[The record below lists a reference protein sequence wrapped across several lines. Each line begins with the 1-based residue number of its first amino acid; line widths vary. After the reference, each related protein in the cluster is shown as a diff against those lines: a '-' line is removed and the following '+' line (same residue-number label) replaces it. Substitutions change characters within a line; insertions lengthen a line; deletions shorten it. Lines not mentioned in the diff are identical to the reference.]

1 MNFEKVYV
9 DYPEII
15 VYDNVLLSDDC
26 SQIAD
31 YMIDVKKDN
40 PIQSGMPWEKGNNLF
55 LQDIP
60 EKFKNYLISYRDVL
74 TLLVSE
80 EYEKTLYPTHSDM
93 VLWNEGDFMTPHVDN
108 GSRGTEQD
116 KSVLGCRE
124 YSAVTYLNDD
134 FEGGETFVYGY
145 TNKPLSGSVIV
156 FPSAYEHGVN
166 KVIKGKR
173 VTFAMWFTQN
183 NTKIEQIH

>member
-1 MNFEKVYV
+1 MNFEKIYV

-40 PIQSGMPWEKGNNLF
+40 LIQSGMPWEKGNNMF

-74 TLLVSE
+74 TLIVSE

-93 VLWNEGDFMTPHVDN
+93 VLWNEGDFMIPHVDN

-116 KSVLGCRE
+116 KSRPLISSANTQEVIANLIKERQE
-124 YSAVTYLNDD
+124 Y
-134 FEGGETFVYGY
+134 
-145 TNKPLSGSVIV
+145 
-156 FPSAYEHGVN
+156 YEKTSN
-166 KVIKGKR
+166 IKR
-173 VTFAMWFTQN
+173 SR
-183 NTKIEQIH
+183 

>member
-1 MNFEKVYV
+1 MNFEKIYV

-15 VYDNVLLSDDC
+15 VYDNVLLSNDC

-40 PIQSGMPWEKGNNLF
+40 LIQSGMPWEKGNNMF

-74 TLLVSE
+74 TLIVSE

-93 VLWNEGDFMTPHVDN
+93 VLWNKGDFMIPHVDN
-108 GSRGTEQD
+108 GSR
-116 KSVLGCRE
+116 
-124 YSAVTYLNDD
+124 
-134 FEGGETFVYGY
+134 
-145 TNKPLSGSVIV
+145 
-156 FPSAYEHGVN
+156 
-166 KVIKGKR
+166 
-173 VTFAMWFTQN
+173 
-183 NTKIEQIH
+183 